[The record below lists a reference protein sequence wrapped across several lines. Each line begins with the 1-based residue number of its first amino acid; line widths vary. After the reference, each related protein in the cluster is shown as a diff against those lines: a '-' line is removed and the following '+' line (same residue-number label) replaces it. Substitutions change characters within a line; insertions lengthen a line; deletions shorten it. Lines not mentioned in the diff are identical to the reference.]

1 MRQVTDESRRPP
13 SAEQGDRTEGSGPL
27 FNLKRWVGAVNWR
40 SYGMIIVLLLV
51 AISFGILT
59 EGKFFA
65 VRNLAQLAR
74 QAAILVVVASGVSL
88 LIIQREI
95 DLSIGSAVYLTGLA
109 AATAQTQWGYSTVP
123 AVLVAVVLGLLM
135 GGFQGFWVSRLNMPS
150 FVVTLA
156 GLLGF
161 RGIGYVWS
169 NAATYS
175 PMNSDF
181 VAISESYIPPLIS
194 VVIIVLAFAL
204 FVVIACRRWLF
215 QRSLVGPQNI
225 RYESLVLPIIAAGA
239 GAALMLYISTGFRG
253 IPMAVLIALLVAGI
267 LSFIASHTRF
277 GRQMYTIGGNREAAF
292 LSGINIRN
300 NILWTFM
307 LMGGLY
313 AIGGILATARL
324 NAISPAVGE
333 FLELDAIAA
342 AVIGGVSLSGGIGT
356 VAGAIVGALLLTTVD
371 NGLSLMNVSSFIQLV
386 AKAMLLGFAV
396 LFDGLTRPG
405 GRKLF

>member
-1 MRQVTDESRRPP
+1 MPQVTNESKQTPNP
-13 SAEQGDRTEGSGPL
+13 EKVIATADKGL
-27 FNLKRWVGAVNWR
+27 VFHLKRLVTAINWR

-51 AISFGILT
+51 ALAFDVLT

-74 QAAILVVVASGVSL
+74 QAAILVVVASGVAL

-109 AATAQTQWGYSTVP
+109 AATAQTQWGYSTLP
-123 AVLVAVVLGLLM
+123 AVLFSVVLGLLM
-135 GGFQGFWVSRLNMPS
+135 GAFQGFWVSRLNMPS

-181 VAISESYIPPLIS
+181 VAISESYIPPS
-194 VVIIVLAFAL
+194 VSIVLVILSLVLFAG
-204 FVVIACRRWLF
+204 VTIRRWFF
-215 QRSLVGPQNI
+215 QRSLVGAQNV
-225 RYESLVLPIIAAGA
+225 RYEALILPVVGASA
-239 GAALMLYISTGFRG
+239 GAALMLYIATGFRG
-253 IPMAVLIALLVAGI
+253 IPMAVLVALLVAGV

-300 NILWTFM
+300 NILISFV

-313 AIGGILATARL
+313 SIGGILATARL

-356 VAGAIVGALLLTTVD
+356 VHGAIVGALLLTAVD

-386 AKAMLLGFAV
+386 AKALLLGFAV